1 MAVPMAQIARSVPAI
16 QKIMA
21 IAWSAAPLMRSL
33 RVSGEGLSVRD
44 MSLLYAALEVMTT
57 RRK

>member
-1 MAVPMAQIARSVPAI
+1 
-16 QKIMA
+16 
-21 IAWSAAPLMRSL
+21 MRSL